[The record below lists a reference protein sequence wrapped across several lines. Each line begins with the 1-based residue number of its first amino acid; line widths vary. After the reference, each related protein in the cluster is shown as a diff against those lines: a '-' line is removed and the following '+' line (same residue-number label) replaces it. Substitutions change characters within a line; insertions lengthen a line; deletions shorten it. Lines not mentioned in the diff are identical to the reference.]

1 MNIRHNYFFKLKIFL
16 IYMDVLKVF
25 NLFVCS
31 NNKSDVTAGWFFSIL
46 FAPLGIL
53 IPTSR
58 YSILAW
64 FSVLLFFALIYTSTS
79 PLFSLLNTD
88 FKGEKSWL
96 NSLIS
101 AILLYMLQTTIILLF
116 LRYNLCEKTLD
127 WENHDYHVAIQQYN
141 NENIDYSSGY

>member
-1 MNIRHNYFFKLKIFL
+1 
-16 IYMDVLKVF
+16 MDVLKVF

-46 FAPLGIL
+46 FTPLVIL
-53 IPTSR
+53 IPTQR

-64 FSVLLFFALIYTSTS
+64 FSVILFFVLIYTSSS
-79 PLFSLLNTD
+79 PLFNLLNTD

-116 LRYNLCEKTLD
+116 LRYTLCEKTLD

-141 NENIDYSSGY
+141 NENVDFSSGY

>member
-1 MNIRHNYFFKLKIFL
+1 
-16 IYMDVLKVF
+16 MDVLKVF

-127 WENHDYHVAIQQYN
+127 WENREYHVAIQQYN
-141 NENIDYSSGY
+141 NENVDFSSGY